1 MMIDQDDDDDYQI
14 DAQGNRVLIGLSLEE
29 TEEFQRLEETIANS
43 CPRPQV
49 GDQDWA
55 LPEDR
60 RWLELFEKH
69 ETAKRPFLNL
79 DYKTTRH

>member
-1 MMIDQDDDDDYQI
+1 MMIHEDDDDDYQI

-43 CPRPQV
+43 CPRSQI
-49 GDQDWA
+49 GGKDWA
-55 LPEDR
+55 LPEDQ

-69 ETAKRPFLNL
+69 ATAKRPFLNI
-79 DYKTTRH
+79 DYKTQH